1 MSAIPEGAVSS
12 NGADGCL
19 ISCLATPRA
28 SRNALCGWHDGRLK
42 VALAAP
48 PVDGEANKTLVK
60 FMAET
65 LNLSKSSVSIAS
77 GATGR
82 RKSVA
87 VKGIT
92 PDEVKNI
99 LSRLIQE

>member
-1 MSAIPEGAVSS
+1 MTAIPGGAITE
-12 NGADGCL
+12 NGSGGCL

-28 SRNALCGWHDGRLK
+28 SRNALCAWHDGRLK

-60 FMAET
+60 FMAEV
-65 LNLSKSSVSIAS
+65 LNVPKSTVSVSS

-82 RKSVA
+82 RKVVA
-87 VKGIT
+87 VSSMSAA
-92 PDEVKNI
+92 EVAAI
-99 LSRLIQE
+99 LEKIVK

>member
-1 MSAIPEGAVSS
+1 MSNVPEGAVTAI
-12 NGADGCL
+12 NGGCV
-19 ISCLATPRA
+19 INCLATPRA
-28 SRNALCGWHDGRLK
+28 SRNALSAWHDGRLK
-42 VALAAP
+42 IALAAP

-65 LNLSKSSVSIAS
+65 LNLPKSSVAIAA

-87 VKGIT
+87 VKGIS
-92 PDEVKNI
+92 PDDVKNI

>member
-1 MSAIPEGAVSS
+1 MNAVPEGAVTPSS
-12 NGADGCL
+12 DGAVIHCF
-19 ISCLATPRA
+19 ATPRA
-28 SRNALCGWHDGRLK
+28 SRNAVVAWHDGRLK

-65 LNLSKSSVSIAS
+65 LNLPKSSVAIAS
-77 GATGR
+77 GAAGR

-92 PDEVKNI
+92 PDEVQNI